1 MVGDTGCVVAELGD
15 GDGVDPRAE
24 KRKRK
29 SQGGLGRRDYSNLRL
44 ASQIGDALGLL
55 LPQCGNPL
63 VTSLAVGAVEP
74 TVKGT
79 MFVVQVYST
88 DPAAEYDP
96 REVKEALDAM
106 KPGFRAAVAREVT
119 RKDAPDF
126 KFEVLPP
133 CVQLK

>member
-1 MVGDTGCVVAELGD
+1 MVGDTGRVIAELRD

-29 SQGGLGRRDYSNLRL
+29 SLGRLGRRDYSDLRL
-44 ASQIGDALGLL
+44 ASQIGDTLGLL
-55 LPQCGNPL
+55 LAQCGNPL
-63 VTSLAVGAVEP
+63 ITSLAVGAVEP

-96 REVKEALDAM
+96 REVREALNAM
-106 KPGFRAAVAREVT
+106 KPGLRAAVAREVT
-119 RKDAPDF
+119 RKAAPDF
-126 KFEVLPP
+126 KFEVLPL